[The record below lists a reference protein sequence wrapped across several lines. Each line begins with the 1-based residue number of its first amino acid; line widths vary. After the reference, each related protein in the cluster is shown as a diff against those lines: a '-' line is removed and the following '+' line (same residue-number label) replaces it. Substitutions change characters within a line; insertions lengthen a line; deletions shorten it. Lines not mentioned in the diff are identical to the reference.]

1 VNDYLQIRTTSCLT
15 FDSTGAIAEDV
26 SHVVDTALRPLLN
39 RATRTTVL
47 ADTIHSIHRWHS
59 Y

>member
-1 VNDYLQIRTTSCLT
+1 VNDYLQIRTTAYLT
-15 FDSTGAIAEDV
+15 IDSKGATAEDV

-39 RATRTTVL
+39 RVTRTTVL